1 MDYIRAMKEH
11 WPAPERNKRPIL
23 EVLTRVLPERGTLL
37 EIASGTGQHAAFM
50 AAELP
55 AWTWI
60 PSDLDPAHVAS
71 IDAYRSETGLPNLAS
86 ARVLDVCES
95 TWNVP
100 ELDAVFSAN
109 MIHIAPFACCE
120 GLFKGAARHLRRGGQ
135 LIMYGPMKLDGQH
148 TAPSNEAFDADLRA
162 RDPRWGVRDL
172 VELAALGGKLGLT
185 LRERT
190 PMPANNQCVWFE
202 RL

>member
-1 MDYIRAMKEH
+1 MDRRRFA
-11 WPAPERNKRPIL
+11 PAAERNRQPIL
-23 EVLTRVLPERGTLL
+23 EVLARVLPAQGEIL

-50 AAELP
+50 AAALP
-55 AWTWI
+55 TWTWI
-60 PSDLDPAHVAS
+60 ASDLDPAHVAS
-71 IDAYRSETGLPNLAS
+71 IEAYRAETALPNLAP
-86 ARVLDVCES
+86 ARALDVCAS
-95 TWNVP
+95 DWNVP

-120 GLFKGAARHLRRGGQ
+120 GLFEGAARHLRRGGQ

-148 TAPSNEAFDADLRA
+148 TAPSNEEFDADLRR

-172 VELAALGGKLGLT
+172 VELAAIGGRVGLT

-202 RL
+202 RTP

>member
-1 MDYIRAMKEH
+1 MKEH

-23 EVLTRVLPERGTLL
+23 EVLARVLPDRGTLL

-50 AAELP
+50 AAALP
-55 AWTWI
+55 EWTWL
-60 PSDLDPAHVAS
+60 PSDVDPAHVAS
-71 IDAYRSETGLPNLAS
+71 IEAYRCELGLPNLAPP
-86 ARVLDVCES
+86 RVLDVCAS
-95 TWNVP
+95 AWNVP

-120 GLFKGAARHLRRGGQ
+120 ALFEGAARHVRRGGQ
-135 LIMYGPMKLDGQH
+135 LIVYGPMKLDGLH
-148 TAPSNEAFDADLRA
+148 TAPSNAAFDADLRA

-172 VELAALGGKLGLT
+172 TELAAMGGRLGLT

-190 PMPANNQCVWFE
+190 PMPANNQCAWFE
-202 RL
+202 RT